1 MTLKA
6 ILFGGIG
13 AISECADLDRT
24 AWNGA
29 FRAQGLDW
37 AWSWETYQGL
47 VATRDERSPVVRYAM
62 QRGCTVDVAAVERTQ
77 SHLFAA
83 MLAEGLPLRPGVAAV
98 IPAAAGRGL
107 KLGLVSRSTT
117 EPVRAM
123 LKATARARGGVG
135 FDVAILRDDL
145 LHLPPHPEAYQL
157 ALAQIGV
164 LPAAALAVVDSAAAL
179 QAASAAGIATLGFP
193 GALARSGGLGVP
205 GRGGE
210 VAVLSMAEVD
220 AAWRRSLRQAAE

>member
-1 MTLKA
+1 MTLEA

-13 AISECADLDRT
+13 ALSECADLDRN
-24 AWNGA
+24 AWNSA

-37 AWSWETYQGL
+37 AWDWETYHGL
-47 VATRDERSPVVRYAM
+47 VATRDERSPVLRYAM
-62 QRGCTVDVAAVERTQ
+62 QRGSTVDVAAVERSQ
-77 SHLFAA
+77 SRLFAA

-98 IPAAAGRGL
+98 IKAAAGRGL
-107 KLGLVSRSTT
+107 KLGLVSRSAT

-157 ALAQIGV
+157 AIGQLGV

-179 QAASAAGIATLGFP
+179 QAASAAGLATLGFP

-210 VAVLSMAEVD
+210 VAVLSIAEVD

>member
-1 MTLKA
+1 VTLEA

-13 AISECADLDRT
+13 AISECAELDRN

-47 VATRDERSPVVRYAM
+47 VATRDERSPVLRYAM
-62 QRGCTVDVAAVERTQ
+62 QQGCAVNVPTVERTQ
-77 SHLFAA
+77 SHLFAT
-83 MLAEGLPLRPGVAAV
+83 MLAEGLPLRPGVARV
-98 IPAAAGRGL
+98 IGDAARRGV
-107 KLGLVSRSTT
+107 KLALVSRSAT

-123 LKATARARGGVG
+123 LKATARARGGIG

-145 LHLPPHPEAYQL
+145 SHLPPHPQAYQL
-157 ALAQIGV
+157 ALAQMDIA
-164 LPAAALAVVDSAAAL
+164 PSAALAVVDSAAAM
-179 QAASAAGIATLGFP
+179 QAAGTAGIATLGFP

-210 VAVLSMAEVD
+210 VAVLSTAEID
-220 AAWRRSLRQAAE
+220 AAWRRSLRQVAE

>member
-1 MTLKA
+1 MSLEA

-13 AISECADLDRT
+13 AISECADLDRA

-37 AWSWETYQGL
+37 DWSWGTYQTLMG
-47 VATRDERSPVVRYAM
+47 TRDDRSPVLRYAA
-62 QRGCTVDVAAVERTQ
+62 RKGCSVDVVSIERTQ

-98 IPAAAGRGL
+98 IRAAAGRGL
-107 KLGLVSRSTT
+107 KLGLVSRSAT

-145 LHLPPHPEAYQL
+145 LHLPPHPEAYQM

-164 LPAAALAVVDSAAAL
+164 LPSSALAVVDTAAAM
-179 QAASAAGIATLGFP
+179 QAAASAGVGALGFP

-210 VAVLSMAEVD
+210 VSVLSMAEVD